1 MFETLKKKLAE
12 EKTQRAILNGVGI
25 VGTFVATQVFA
36 HYMNKGVEAGIN
48 KLMTK
53 LHPIVEEVIPAVE

>member
-1 MFETLKKKLAE
+1 MLESIKQKLAD

-36 HYMNKGVEAGIN
+36 HYMNKGVDLGIN
-48 KLMTK
+48 KLMAK
-53 LHPIVEEVIPAVE
+53 LHPVVETPAAE

>member
-1 MFETLKKKLAE
+1 MLESIKQKLAD

-36 HYMNKGVEAGIN
+36 HYMNKGVDLGIN
-48 KLMTK
+48 KLMAK
-53 LHPIVEEVIPAVE
+53 LHPVVEQTPVAE